1 MTESSRVHVLSP
13 SIFFNWMY
21 GPFLSEK
28 EVNGLQMRKT
38 LLTAFMNL
46 KYGPNFKITYE
57 DFFGYV
63 LALHIVK
70 SHIS

>member
-1 MTESSRVHVLSP
+1 MSYLLQF
-13 SIFFNWMY
+13 FFNWMY
-21 GPFLSEK
+21 GPFLLEK

-70 SHIS
+70 SNIS